1 MNAKNAK
8 IGFGWG
14 LLTIFLVALISGFGV
29 YAASATNDEICS
41 VQATNSCS
49 ISGNISS
56 IGVIGLLNGNN
67 STNITNES
75 ICIYFFYG
83 TGCSHCA
90 KIEPL
95 IEELA
100 KKYSRVNV
108 KSYEIYFNKTNQDFF
123 LDFVK
128 RYGIENEGIPAVFIG
143 DRAYIGETAI
153 RDNIEDSINYFMTHE
168 AICPEKYVNVEGPD
182 SDETKLTLFT
192 IISAAAIDSIN
203 PCAFS
208 VLIFLLVYLM
218 ALGSKKKVLKVGLT
232 YIFTVFVVYFISG
245 LGLFAVI
252 QYANITR
259 SVYFIAAI
267 LAIGAGL
274 INVKDFFWYGKGITL
289 SIPESGKSTIKKYI
303 HKASIPAAVILGIAV
318 SLFELPC
325 TGGVYLAILGLLSTK
340 MTLWQGIPYLLF
352 YNMIFVL
359 PLFIILGLVYKGT
372 SPESLEKWRSGNR
385 KWLRLIMGL
394 AMILLGVAM
403 LAGWI

>member
-1 MNAKNAK
+1 MDAKNAK
-8 IGFGWG
+8 VG
-14 LLTIFLVALISGFGV
+14 LGLVAIFLVVLISIFGV
-29 YAASATNDEICS
+29 YAASTSANESCS
-41 VQATNSCS
+41 VETTNSC
-49 ISGNISS
+49 NL
-56 IGVIGLLNGNN
+56 GVNFSNSNVVVFGQNNN
-67 STNITNES
+67 STNSTNES
-75 ICIYFFYG
+75 ICVYFFYG
-83 TGCSHCA
+83 TGCPHCA

-100 KKYSRVNV
+100 VKYPRVEL
-108 KSYEIYFNKTNQDFF
+108 KSYEIYFNKTNQDSF

-153 RDNIEDSINYFMTHE
+153 RDNLESSINYFMTHE
-168 AICPEKYVNVEGPD
+168 AICPEKYVRVEGGD
-182 SDETKLTLFT
+182 FDNTKLTLTT
-192 IISAAAIDSIN
+192 IISAAVIDSIN

-218 ALGSKKKVLKVGLT
+218 ALGSKKKVLKIGLT
-232 YIFTVFVVYFISG
+232 YIFAVFVVYFLSG
-245 LGLFAVI
+245 LGLFVVI
-252 QYANITR
+252 QQANITK
-259 SVYFIAAI
+259 SVYLIAAI
-267 LAIGAGL
+267 VAIGAGL

-289 SIPESGKSTIKKYI
+289 AIPESGKSTIEKYI
-303 HKASIPAAVILGIAV
+303 HKASIPAAIILGILV

-340 MTLWQGIPYLLF
+340 MTLWQGIPYLLL
-352 YNMIFVL
+352 YNIIFVL
-359 PLFIILGLVYKGT
+359 PLFIILGIVYKGT

-394 AMILLGVAM
+394 GMILLGVAM